1 MQVQSDA
8 DEDTIKKAYRKLAL
22 KWYQY
27 QLSCSAR
34 LTVASVLTV
43 QGCCRHPD
51 KNPDNQE
58 HAKSRFQEV
67 YAAHQKVTQPESE
80 SEDEFT
86 MDDDD
91 MEDAF
96 SFFMHM

>member
-1 MQVQSDA
+1 MRMRTQSRKRT
-8 DEDTIKKAYRKLAL
+8 ESSHSNGNDTTYPAAPGVLSPLVTAL
-22 KWYQY
+22 
-27 QLSCSAR
+27 LP
-34 LTVASVLTV
+34 
-43 QGCCRHPD
+43 CRHPD

-67 YAAHQKVTQPESE
+67 YAAHQKVTQPESD
-80 SEDEFT
+80 SEDEYC

>member
-1 MQVQSDA
+1 MP
-8 DEDTIKKAYRKLAL
+8 
-22 KWYQY
+22 
-27 QLSCSAR
+27 
-34 LTVASVLTV
+34 
-43 QGCCRHPD
+43 CRHPD

>member
-1 MQVQSDA
+1 M
-8 DEDTIKKAYRKLAL
+8 
-22 KWYQY
+22 
-27 QLSCSAR
+27 
-34 LTVASVLTV
+34 
-43 QGCCRHPD
+43 
-51 KNPDNQE
+51 
-58 HAKSRFQEV
+58 
-67 YAAHQKVTQPESE
+67 TQPESE

>member
-1 MQVQSDA
+1 MVGA
-8 DEDTIKKAYRKLAL
+8 RAGRP
-22 KWYQY
+22 
-27 QLSCSAR
+27 SAR
-34 LTVASVLTV
+34 FLERRLVTVGLT
-43 QGCCRHPD
+43 CRHPD

-58 HAKSRFQEV
+58 VAKSKFQEV

-80 SEDEFT
+80 SEDEIT
-86 MDDDD
+86 MDEDE